1 MDPFFAECRA
11 YGRVEEFYK
20 EKGGKRK
27 ETETIAVPCYGYL
40 YVSLDQEDILREK
53 FGIEDW
59 NRLESREIED
69 SRRLIRGLVKKFIPT
84 EEPIDIKQRS
94 ITRMV
99 RDLRTLHRIGVYSRD
114 VSPRNYRGGL
124 IVDFGSAYTEPSC
137 ALRVLPEWLVDKEK
151 SVDLRDFDKM
161 ISELGVKTTVRA
173 GKFSSRQIFT
183 RAETAQEM
191 IPEFVEVDDSGK
203 KARTVVPVKV

>member
-20 EKGGKRK
+20 KKGGKRK

-59 NRLESREIED
+59 NRLGSRP
-69 SRRLIRGLVKKFIPT
+69 IRGLVKKFIPT

-124 IVDFGSAYTEPSC
+124 IVDFGNAYTEPSC
-137 ALRVLPEWLVDKEK
+137 ALRVLPKWLVDQEK

-161 ISELGVKTTVRA
+161 INELGIKTTVRA

-183 RAETAQEM
+183 RAETAQEKT
-191 IPEFVEVDDSGK
+191 PEFVELDESGK
-203 KARTVVPVKV
+203 KTRNVAQVLGL